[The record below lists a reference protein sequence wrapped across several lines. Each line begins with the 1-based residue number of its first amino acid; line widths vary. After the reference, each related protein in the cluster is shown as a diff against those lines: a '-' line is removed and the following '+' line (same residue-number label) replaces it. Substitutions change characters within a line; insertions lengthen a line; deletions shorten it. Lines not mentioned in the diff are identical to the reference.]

1 MAETM
6 LIRKE
11 IVQHIMDD
19 FGCLLE
25 DMEAIVNPET
35 SQKVEARLNSIKEG
49 KVKGYTEKEF
59 LDFMKEEEI
68 DV

>member
-1 MAETM
+1 MTETM

-25 DMEAIVNPET
+25 DMETIVNPEM
-35 SQKVEARLNSIKEG
+35 SQKVEARLNSIKER
-49 KVKGYTEKEF
+49 KVQGYTEKEF
-59 LDFMKEEEI
+59 LDFMKEEGI
-68 DV
+68 YV